1 MNNMTLKQEACIM
14 LFTYNSCFSFFC
26 RSEKGLLNFIC
37 ERIKLVYRINL
48 LGTAFKKKYATF
60 QTSKTTIYRPYTYEL
75 VHI

>member
-26 RSEKGLLNFIC
+26 RNEKGLLNFIC

-48 LGTAFKKKYATF
+48 LGTAFKKNMLPFKLLKPQFIGRILTN
-60 QTSKTTIYRPYTYEL
+60 
-75 VHI
+75 